1 MKKIKW
7 RKKYTIGI
15 EFIDLQHQYF
25 ASMINRLIDEVD
37 ESDDI
42 YYQNRMLEELS
53 LYASFHFISEENFM
67 IKHGYPDLED
77 HVAQHRQLLSQLNDK
92 INYLTLEKL
101 KIVDVIDYTQDW
113 FFHHTLE
120 IDSLFGTF
128 ITRKE

>member
-7 RKKYTIGI
+7 RKKYTVGI

-25 ASMINRLIDEVD
+25 ASIINRLIDEVD

-42 YYQNRMLEELS
+42 NYQNRMLEELS

-92 INYLTLEKL
+92 INYLKLEKV
-101 KIVDVIDYTQDW
+101 KIADVIDYTQDW

-120 IDSLFGTF
+120 VDSLFGTF